1 MHITDNGKIMNNS
14 TEQYNAVAEFMKLG
28 SQDVNTEFTFQSL
41 GVANFRIR
49 LIDEEINGK
58 NEMIDCAGRDD
69 TVGVLDGICDAL
81 YVTLGAAATFGVD
94 VTNIQW
100 NSLNPNSTVTVLPAH
115 QTLMWHSRVEDA
127 FAQFTRGVN
136 TGDQITI
143 RAGLKNLI
151 CNLFDY
157 ATACN
162 FDLPGAFAEVH
173 ASNMSKFCPTY
184 QHAEESI
191 AEHRAR
197 GDDKYND
204 VYIAP
209 VGDKFAIKRSAD
221 NKILKGKDFFE
232 PNLAK
237 FVKA

>member
-1 MHITDNGKIMNNS
+1 MNNS

-28 SQDVNTEFTFQSL
+28 SQDVNTEFTLQSL

-58 NEMIDCAGRDD
+58 NEMIYCAERDD
-69 TVGVLDGICDAL
+69 KVGVLDGICDVL

-94 VTNIQW
+94 VTDIQW
-100 NSLNPNSTVTVLPAH
+100 NSLNPNSTETILPAH
-115 QTLMWHSRVEDA
+115 KTLLWHSRIEDSS
-127 FAQFTRGVN
+127 AQFTRGVK

-173 ASNMSKFCPTY
+173 ASNMSKFCETE
-184 QHAEESI
+184 AEALLSI
-191 AEHRAR
+191 EEHRAR
-197 GDDKYND
+197 GDAKYD
-204 VYIAP
+204 RVYVAK
-209 VGDKFAIKRSAD
+209 VGNLFAIKRAD
-221 NKILKGKDFFE
+221 DHKILKGRKYFE
-232 PNLAK
+232 PELQK
-237 FVKA
+237 FVK